1 MASAVA
7 ARVLVLGAALLVVF
21 PTVVGAQAELQMW
34 LNPELG
40 KQIPRADYRFT
51 NYPDRKVDNQET
63 HLGLSE
69 HRVSLFVPLFQDTA
83 NEWGLSARTRFED
96 IDTRARFPEVGG
108 RFPSELW
115 DVGGTL
121 SFRHKFDSGWIG
133 GLALTAGSASDEP
146 FHSIDEVYYRG
157 VAMLRVPQGERNAWL
172 FSVIYATDERFLSWL
187 GAIPIPGIAYQW
199 VPSDRFQL
207 IIGIP
212 FSSVQ
217 YRPLEKLTLEA
228 QYFPVRRV
236 RARATYEVFRPLRV
250 FAGFDWDSEHYA
262 RTGRGDKDDR
272 LFYYEKSVRGG
283 IRFDLRHFGVELT
296 GGRAFDRFYFEGET
310 YSNRDDN
317 RIDIHDGWFG
327 AAQLSVRF

>member
-21 PTVVGAQAELQMW
+21 PTAVGAQAELQMW

-51 NYPDRKVDNQET
+51 YYPDRKVDNQDA

-83 NEWGLSARTRFED
+83 NEWGLSAKTRFQD

-121 SFRHKFDSGWIG
+121 SFRHKFDGGWIG
-133 GLALTAGSASDEP
+133 GLALTAGSESDEP

-157 VAMLRVPQGERNAWL
+157 LAMLRVPQGERNAWIFTL
-172 FSVIYATDERFLSWL
+172 TYASDE
-187 GAIPIPGIAYQW
+187 PIFGQHPLPMPGIAYVW
-199 VPSDRFQL
+199 VPSDRFSVV
-207 IIGIP
+207 IGVP
-212 FSSVQ
+212 FSSIEFK
-217 YRPLEKLTLEA
+217 PFDTLTLEA
-228 QYFPVRRV
+228 QYFPIRTV
-236 RARATYEVFRPLRV
+236 RARATWQIFQPLRAY
-250 FAGFDWDSEHYA
+250 AGFDWDHDKYYRA
-262 RTGRGDKDDR
+262 DRDDKDDKI
-272 LFYYEKSVRGG
+272 FYYEKRLTAGV
-283 IRFDLRHFGVELT
+283 RFDLRHVGFEVY
-296 GGRAFDRFYFEGET
+296 GGWAFDRFYFEGDR
-310 YSNRDDN
+310 YGNRHDN
-317 RIDIHDGWFG
+317 RIDVDDGPFIVG
-327 AAQLSVRF
+327 KVSVRF

>member
-1 MASAVA
+1 MFRPVLPL
-7 ARVLVLGAALLVVF
+7 LVLTAMLALGLPGWAA
-21 PTVVGAQAELQMW
+21 AQGELQLM
-34 LNPELG
+34 LDPILG
-40 KQIPRADYRFT
+40 RQIPRADYRIT
-51 NYPDRKVDNQET
+51 YYPDEPVEGQSADF
-63 HLGLSE
+63 GLLQ
-69 HRVSLFVPLFQDTA
+69 HRFSGAVPLWQDMRD
-83 NEWGLSARTRFED
+83 EWTLSAGVRFQD
-96 IDTRARFPEVGG
+96 IDTRAVLPGTRERFPD
-108 RFPSELW
+108 ELW
-115 DVGGTL
+115 DVRLGA
-121 SFRHKFDSGWIG
+121 SYRHKFDNGWIG
-133 GLALTAGSASDEP
+133 AVNVTVGSASDKP
-146 FHSIDEVYYRG
+146 FNSEDELFVRAVG
-157 VAMLRVPQGERNAWL
+157 LVRVPQGERNAWL